1 MSPVRNRS
9 LSTSNISGGTPT
21 PHSLATNRTREHC
34 MGKYAIRRVLLF
46 IPTLLLATVMVF
58 ALFWIVPGDPALTIL
73 GGGEGDS
80 GTVSP
85 EQLEQL
91 RQRLGLH
98 RPMYVQYVSWLWSVL
113 CGDLSTSL
121 WYKTPVWAQLKDRF
135 LVTMEL
141 AIMAILL
148 AFWAA
153 VPLGVISAVKQDTG
167 FDYAS
172 RVFSVIGIALP
183 TFWLGILIVYAL
195 ASFFEWLPPLGYAT
209 LRDDPFM
216 NLQQLILPALTLAF
230 TDLAFTSRV
239 TRSSMLEVMREDY
252 LRTARAKGLVER
264 LVVGRHALKN
274 ALLPVLTVSGYQF
287 ARLLGGVIIV
297 ESIFVVPGMGTLLID
312 SIIHRDFIVLQA
324 IVLLIAAVVLILNL
338 MVDLSYGVL
347 DPRVRYQ

>member
-1 MSPVRNRS
+1 
-9 LSTSNISGGTPT
+9 
-21 PHSLATNRTREHC
+21 
-34 MGKYAIRRVLLF
+34 MGKYAIRRALLF
-46 IPTLLLATVMVF
+46 IPTLLVATILVF
-58 ALFWIVPGDPALTIL
+58 TLFWVVPGDPALTIL
-73 GGGEGDS
+73 AGGEGDS
-80 GTVSP
+80 GAVSP
-85 EQLEQL
+85 EQLQQL
-91 RQRLGLH
+91 RQTLGLD
-98 RPMYVQYVSWLWSVL
+98 RPIYVQYASWLTNAL
-113 CGDLSTSL
+113 RGDLGTSL
-121 WYKTPVWAQLKDRF
+121 WYKTPVWNQLKDRF

-141 AIMAILL
+141 AVMAIVL
-148 AFWAA
+148 AICAA

-167 FDYAS
+167 LDYLS
-172 RVFSVIGIALP
+172 RIFSSIGIALP
-183 TFWLGILIVYAL
+183 TFWFGILIVYAF
-195 ASFFEWLPPLGYAT
+195 ATFFEWLPPLGYAT
-209 LRDDPFM
+209 LWDDPLL

-230 TDLAFTSRV
+230 NDLAFTARV

-252 LRTARAKGLVER
+252 LRTARAKGLVELR
-264 LVVGRHALKN
+264 VIGRHALKN